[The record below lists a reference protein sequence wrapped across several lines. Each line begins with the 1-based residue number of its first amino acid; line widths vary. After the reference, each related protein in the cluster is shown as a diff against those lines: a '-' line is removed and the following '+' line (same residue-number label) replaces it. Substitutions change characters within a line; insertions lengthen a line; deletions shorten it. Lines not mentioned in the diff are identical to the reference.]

1 MSTPS
6 LDAIHTPVLLD
17 AVLDGLNL
25 QAGKCYIDGTLG
37 MGGHSQALLK
47 QLALLGETHP
57 QWVGV
62 DQDAQALAI
71 AQVRL
76 ADTLKTFTDATQCH
90 FVQSNYSQLEECLE
104 AKGIGEISGGLLLDL
119 GVSSLQLDAPERG
132 FSFRRNGV
140 LDMRMNQ
147 NASQSLTAQSILNT
161 YSLEE
166 LCSIFERYGEEKYAY
181 PIAKAIVAD
190 RETTPWRESLPL
202 AQLCERVYRLKQKSG
217 KQKEAKHSA
226 TRVFQ
231 ALRMAVNGELEHL
244 ETTLQQLPRLMAPRS
259 RVAMITFHSLEDRLV
274 KQTFKTWMQGCSCPP
289 HFPICTCE
297 AAPLFKAVN
306 RKAIEA
312 SEAEKEANPR
322 SRSAKLRVYERL

>member
-1 MSTPS
+1 VSTPS

-17 AVLDGLNL
+17 AVLSGLNL
-25 QAGKCYIDGTLG
+25 HVGKCYVDGTLG
-37 MGGHSQALLK
+37 MGGHSQAILK
-47 QLALLGETHP
+47 QLASLGETHP

-71 AQVRL
+71 ARVRL
-76 ADTLKTFTDATQCH
+76 ANTLKAFTDATQCH
-90 FVQSNYSQLEECLE
+90 FVQSNYSQLVDSLQS
-104 AKGIGEISGGLLLDL
+104 KGIESISGGLLLDL

-132 FSFRRNGV
+132 FSFMRNGV

-147 NASQSLTAQSILNT
+147 DTSQTLTAQEILNT
-161 YSLEE
+161 YSLEV

-190 RETTPWRESLPL
+190 RDTTPWRESLPL
-202 AQLCERVYRLKQKSG
+202 ARLCERVYRLKQKSG
-217 KQKEAKHSA
+217 KQKESKHPA

-244 ETTLQQLPRLMAPRS
+244 ESTLQQLPHLMVPQS
-259 RVAMITFHSLEDRLV
+259 RVAIITFHSLEDRLV
-274 KQTFKTWMQGCSCPP
+274 KQTFKKWMQGCTCPP

-297 AAPLFKAVN
+297 QAPLFKAVN

-312 SEAEKEANPR
+312 SEAEKEINPR
-322 SRSAKLRVYERL
+322 SRSAKLRIYEKI